1 MSQPTVNVSYE
12 CVEEVPLHRVRGN
25 QLGILLSV
33 IATVLTQQWWI
44 LVLPLVVQII
54 SRTYGVKYNLF
65 VRLFSPLLP
74 VSPRTEARELLRF
87 NNLLA
92 ILFLVITIAAHYL
105 GLTLLSYISLGML
118 TAAVVAAL
126 SGFCLGCFMY
136 FQYKQFRLRRAAKA
150 KAAP

>member
-1 MSQPTVNVSYE
+1 MSQSTVNLSYE

-33 IATVLTQQWWI
+33 IAALLTQQWWI
-44 LVLPLVVQII
+44 LFLPLAVQLV
-54 SRTYGVKYNLF
+54 SRTYGVKYNPF

-74 VSPRTEARELLRF
+74 VSQRTEARELLRF
-87 NNLLA
+87 NNLLV
-92 ILFLVITIAAHYL
+92 ILFLVVTLAAHYL
-105 GLTLLSYISLGML
+105 GLTVLSYIALGML

-136 FQYKQFRLRRAAKA
+136 FQYKQFRYRQAAKA
-150 KAAP
+150 K

>member
-1 MSQPTVNVSYE
+1 MSQSTVNLSYE

-33 IATVLTQQWWI
+33 IAALLSQQWWI
-44 LVLPLVVQII
+44 LFLPLAVQLV
-54 SRTYGVKYNLF
+54 SRTYGVKYNPF

-74 VSPRTEARELLRF
+74 VSQRTEARELLRF

-92 ILFLVITIAAHYL
+92 ILFLVVTLAAHYL
-105 GLTLLSYISLGML
+105 GLTVLSYIALGML

-136 FQYKQFRLRRAAKA
+136 FQYKQFRYRQAAKA
-150 KAAP
+150 K

>member
-1 MSQPTVNVSYE
+1 MSQSTVNLSYE

-33 IATVLTQQWWI
+33 IAALLTQQWWI
-44 LVLPLVVQII
+44 LFLPLAVQLV
-54 SRTYGVKYNLF
+54 SRTYGVKYNPF

-74 VSPRTEARELLRF
+74 VSQRTEARELLRF

-92 ILFLVITIAAHYL
+92 ILFLVVTLAAHYL
-105 GLTLLSYISLGML
+105 GLTVLSYIALGML

-136 FQYKQFRLRRAAKA
+136 FQYKQFRYRQAAKV
-150 KAAP
+150 K

>member
-1 MSQPTVNVSYE
+1 MSQSTVNLSYE

-33 IATVLTQQWWI
+33 IAALLTQQWWI
-44 LVLPLVVQII
+44 LFLPLAVQLV
-54 SRTYGVKYNLF
+54 SRTYGVKYNPF

-74 VSPRTEARELLRF
+74 VSQRTEARELLRF

-92 ILFLVITIAAHYL
+92 ILFLVVTLAAHYL
-105 GLTLLSYISLGML
+105 GLTVLSYIALGML

-136 FQYKQFRLRRAAKA
+136 FQYKQFRYRQAAKA
-150 KAAP
+150 K

>member
-1 MSQPTVNVSYE
+1 MSQPVIHFSYE
-12 CVEEVPLHRVRGN
+12 CIDEVPLHRVRGN
-25 QLGILLSV
+25 QLGILLSI
-33 IATVLTQQWWI
+33 IATVLTQSWWI
-44 LVLPLVVQII
+44 LALPLAVQLI

-74 VSPRTEARELLRF
+74 VSQRTEARELLRF

-92 ILFLVITIAAHYL
+92 IMFLAVTLAAHYL
-105 GLTLLSYISLGML
+105 GLAVLSYIALGML

-136 FQYKQFRLRRAAKA
+136 FQYKQYRLRHRRT
-150 KAAP
+150 